1 MGQEPVRERTFSLC
15 PVFAKSLWDAQRFA
29 WEIDSSGSP
38 RVLPSSS
45 FYQFL
50 GALSLKVKVAQSLP
64 TLCDPMDYTVHEYS
78 RPEYWIG

>member
-1 MGQEPVRERTFSLC
+1 MGQEPVRERTFSLG

-50 GALSLKVKVAQSLP
+50 GALSLKVKVAQSQP
-64 TLCDPMDYTVHEYS
+64 TLCDPMDYTVHEFCKL
-78 RPEYWIG
+78 EYWTG